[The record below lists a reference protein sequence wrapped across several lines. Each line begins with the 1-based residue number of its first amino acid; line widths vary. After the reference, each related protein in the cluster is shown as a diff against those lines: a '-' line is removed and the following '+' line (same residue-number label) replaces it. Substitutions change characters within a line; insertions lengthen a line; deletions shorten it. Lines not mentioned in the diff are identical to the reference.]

1 MNIRTIR
8 EIMSTHYAKVTEDQA
23 LVAAIDILKKY
34 HQSAIPVVGQNSQ
47 LCGIVSEA
55 DCMRAALV
63 EGYHNQSTTLVKD
76 IMVSD
81 TDTISPD
88 TELSSAMQVFLDRRR
103 RMMPVVEAGNLVGI
117 LTRADILEAL
127 V

>member
-1 MNIRTIR
+1 MVDHG
-8 EIMSTHYAKVTEDQA
+8 EQ
-23 LVAAIDILKKY
+23 LVG
-34 HQSAIPVVGQNSQ
+34 V
-47 LCGIVSEA
+47 VSEA

-76 IMVSD
+76 IMIAKA
-81 TDTISPD
+81 DTISPD
-88 TELSSAMQVFLDRRR
+88 TELSSAMQVFLERRR
-103 RMMPVVEAGNLVGI
+103 RMMPVVEAGSLVGT